1 MSQITR
7 AKLRGNM
14 TQNHSTNLWRQP
26 AGVYLVAAV
35 EFWERFSYYGMVA
48 LLVLFLSSASAD
60 GGLGWTRDQALQAY
74 GVFAGLAFC
83 LPAAGGWIADRWLG
97 ERAGVLLGGIGIFL
111 GNLALFLM
119 TWGVQGALAS
129 TLLFAGLGLIVL
141 GTGLLK
147 PAISTLVGRVYDR
160 RPELP
165 RTAGYT
171 IFLMCI
177 WMGSVAGTLLAGA
190 LGEIIG
196 FRWGFLVSSL
206 GMAAGLILYAVKAP
220 RLLSDIGLRPAASGA
235 AVGLEGDR
243 PPLAVPAILLLTA
256 FTAVYATAF
265 YQKAGVLTLM
275 VKADT
280 DRTVGGIELPASV
293 FLTVSTI
300 GFVILAPIFEIWLAR
315 LAARSIRID
324 PYLKQIGALL
334 ALAVGYAFFLGAA
347 SQSAQSASGLHS
359 AWWIVAGYLCFSV
372 GDVLIWPPQI
382 STISRLS
389 PTRLTG
395 LLIGVWY
402 VTVGVGN
409 YLAGFLGIYA
419 ERIGLTQYFT
429 IIQIGLIASAGL
441 LFIIRARSPG
451 LRAVVNTPEGP
462 AT

>member
-1 MSQITR
+1 MTR
-7 AKLRGNM
+7 K
-14 TQNHSTNLWRQP
+14 QSTSLWRQP
-26 AGVYLVAAV
+26 PGVYLVAAA

-48 LLVLFLSSASAD
+48 LLVLFLSSATAD
-60 GGLGWTRDQALQAY
+60 GGLGWTKDQALQAY
-74 GVFAGLAFC
+74 GIFAGLAFC

-97 ERAGVLLGGIGIFL
+97 ERSGVLLGGLGIFL
-111 GNLALFLM
+111 GNLTLFLM
-119 TWGVQGALAS
+119 TLGLQGDLAGS
-129 TLLFAGLGLIVL
+129 LLFVGLGLIVL

-160 RPELP
+160 RPEMP

-190 LGEIIG
+190 LGELIG
-196 FRWGFLVSSL
+196 FRWGFLVSAL
-206 GMAAGLILYAVKAP
+206 GMGAGLVLYVTRAP
-220 RLLSDIGLRPAASGA
+220 ALLGDIGLKPAAKSVVAGPEASRPA
-235 AVGLEGDR
+235 
-243 PPLAVPAILLLTA
+243 LAVPAILLLTA

-280 DRTVGGIELPASV
+280 DRTIGGVELPASV

-300 GFVILAPIFEIWLAR
+300 GFVILAPIFEIMLAR

-324 PYLKQIGALL
+324 PYMKQIGALL

-347 SQSAQSASGLHS
+347 GQSANSPSGLHS

-389 PTRLTG
+389 PPRLTG

-419 ERIGLTQYFT
+419 ERIGLSQYFT
-429 IIQIGLIASAGL
+429 IIQIGLVVAAVL
-441 LFIIRARSPG
+441 LFIIRARSAG
-451 LRAVVNTPEGP
+451 LRAVVDSSEGP
-462 AT
+462 QA